1 MCFLSLIKKGWT
13 FFLHLLL
20 PSCNFLMG
28 FYLAAWQTQLLH
40 LQWDPRT
47 LNIKNSP
54 TGLVFNKRLL
64 SPIKTKLLLG
74 KGKQVCFCLDGDSES
89 LYVSVSLCV
98 SVCGVTKSGNLCS
111 GRAVTSIQG
120 TGGPLPSCSSQ
131 VSFPRS
137 EKKQPS
143 KVGTNWPPCWQ
154 SQQRCQSE
162 WAWNPAQT
170 LHGFLLRSRLR
181 CFGREVWG
189 KLTLP
194 LSVSR
199 SVKLP
204 PFLSAEAQ
212 GFGF

>member
-1 MCFLSLIKKGWT
+1 MFSLFNKKRLNLLSSSPPALLQFLDGI
-13 FFLHLLL
+13 LLGCVAN
-20 PSCNFLMG
+20 PAFTSAMRSC
-28 FYLAAWQTQLLH
+28 
-40 LQWDPRT
+40 RT

-54 TGLVFNKRLL
+54 TALVFNKRLL

-162 WAWNPAQT
+162 WA
-170 LHGFLLRSRLR
+170 
-181 CFGREVWG
+181 
-189 KLTLP
+189 
-194 LSVSR
+194 
-199 SVKLP
+199 
-204 PFLSAEAQ
+204 
-212 GFGF
+212 

>member
-1 MCFLSLIKKGWT
+1 MFSLFNKKGWA

-20 PSCNFLMG
+20 PSCNFSMG

-47 LNIKNSP
+47 LNINNSP
-54 TGLVFNKRLL
+54 TNSVFNERLL
-64 SPIKTKLLLG
+64 SPVKKELILRKE
-74 KGKQVCFCLDGDSES
+74 KQVCFLLDNDLE
-89 LYVSVSLCV
+89 LLCV
-98 SVCGVTKSGNLCS
+98 GVCGVTKSGNLCS

-120 TGGPLPSCSSQ
+120 TGGLLPSSSSQ
-131 VSFPRS
+131 VSFPHG
-137 EKKQPS
+137 EKKQTS
-143 KVGTNWPPCWQ
+143 KAGTNWPPCWQ

-162 WAWNPAQT
+162 WAWNPAQS

-189 KLTLP
+189 KLTLL

-204 PFLSAEAQ
+204 PFLSTEAQ